1 MKEYILFLDV
11 SKNTPPSVHFC
22 LGGCAIEKEY
32 YTNTIIP
39 FIANIKKEI
48 FGDENIILHETEL
61 RAVKRTE
68 YAVLRNKDKRELFW
82 NRMAELF
89 DNHNITVF
97 SAVINPEKHR
107 SLYNS
112 KYLND
117 EYSICL
123 EIVLEQYAHFLEK
136 NNAIGSVCIESQN
149 TKADNRLNNHYQ
161 RLVKRGTR
169 NLNNMALHKHIG
181 TLSFYMKT
189 DLNIG
194 LQIADFIPNTLKK
207 YIHSIPQKKPN
218 IESSIVNKLYDGC
231 INFPHEFGVKNLN

>member
-1 MKEYILFLDV
+1 MNEYILFLDE
-11 SKNTPPSVHFC
+11 SKNTPPSVHIC

-32 YTNTIIP
+32 YEKTIKP
-39 FIANIKKEI
+39 FMSAMKKEV
-48 FGDENIILHETEL
+48 FDDENIILHETEL
-61 RAVKRTE
+61 RAVKKTE
-68 YAVLRNKDKRELFW
+68 YAVLRNKEKRELFW

-107 SLYNS
+107 NLFNS

-136 NNAIGSVCIESQN
+136 NNAVGSVCIESQN

-161 RLVKRGTR
+161 RLIKRGTR
-169 NLNNMALHKHIG
+169 NLNNMALQKHIG
-181 TLSFYMKT
+181 ALSFYMKT
-189 DLNIG
+189 DLNVG

-207 YIHSIPQKKPN
+207 YIHSLPQKKPS
-218 IESSIVNKLYDGC
+218 IENSIVSKLYDGG
-231 INFPHEFGVKNLN
+231 ISEPNEFGVKNLN

>member
-1 MKEYILFLDV
+1 MKEYILFLDE

-32 YTNTIIP
+32 YENTIKP
-39 FIANIKKEI
+39 FMANMKKEV

-61 RAVKRTE
+61 RAVKRKE
-68 YAVLRNKDKRELFW
+68 YGVLRNKETRELFW
-82 NRMAELF
+82 KRIAELF
-89 DNHNITVF
+89 DNHDITVF
-97 SAVINPEKHR
+97 SAVINPAKHKN
-107 SLYNS
+107 LFNS
-112 KYLND
+112 QYLND
-117 EYSICL
+117 EYFICL

-136 NNAIGSVCIESQN
+136 NNAVGSVCIESQN

-189 DLNIG
+189 DLNVG
-194 LQIADFIPNTLKK
+194 LQIADFIPNTIKK
-207 YIHSIPQKKPN
+207 YAHSVSQKKPSIENN
-218 IESSIVNKLYDGC
+218 IVAKLYDGG
-231 INFPHEFGVKNLN
+231 INTPEEFGIKRIN

>member
-1 MKEYILFLDV
+1 MKEYILFLDE

-32 YTNTIIP
+32 YNNTILP
-39 FIANIKKEI
+39 FVANMKKEI

-89 DNHNITVF
+89 NNHNITVF

-169 NLNNMALHKHIG
+169 NLNNIALHKHIG

-189 DLNIG
+189 DLNVG

-207 YIHSIPQKKPN
+207 YAHSIAQKNPS
-218 IESSIVNKLYDGC
+218 IEGSIVGKLYDGH
-231 INFPHEFGVKNLN
+231 INAPTEFGVKIVN

>member
-1 MKEYILFLDV
+1 MNEYILFLDE

-32 YTNTIIP
+32 YEKTIKP
-39 FIANIKKEI
+39 FMSAMKKEV
-48 FGDENIILHETEL
+48 FDDENIILHETEL
-61 RAVKRTE
+61 RAAKKTE
-68 YAVLRNKDKRELFW
+68 YAVLRNKEKRELFW

-97 SAVINPEKHR
+97 SAVINPKKHR
-107 SLYNS
+107 NLFNS

-136 NNAIGSVCIESQN
+136 NNAVGSVCIESQN
-149 TKADNRLNNHYQ
+149 TK
-161 RLVKRGTR
+161 
-169 NLNNMALHKHIG
+169 
-181 TLSFYMKT
+181 T
-189 DLNIG
+189 DLNVG

-207 YIHSIPQKKPN
+207 YIHSLPQKKPS
-218 IESSIVNKLYDGC
+218 IENSIVSKLYDGG
-231 INFPHEFGVKNLN
+231 ISEPNEFGVKNLN